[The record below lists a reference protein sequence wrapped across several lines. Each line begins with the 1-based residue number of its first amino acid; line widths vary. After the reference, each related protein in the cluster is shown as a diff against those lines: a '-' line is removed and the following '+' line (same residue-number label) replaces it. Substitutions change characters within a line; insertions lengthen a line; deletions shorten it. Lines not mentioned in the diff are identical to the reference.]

1 MTKTYHRRREYKQI
15 QHDKTRKAKI
25 HRCKV
30 CKIYYDSSG
39 SYPLHFIWYGAPDGL
54 CEKHRD

>member
-25 HRCKV
+25 QYCPKCKRAWDASGRYPDFFIFYAAPKEV
-30 CKIYYDSSG
+30 CKE
-39 SYPLHFIWYGAPDGL
+39 
-54 CEKHRD
+54 CRE